1 MCFSQINAKMKGGVT
16 LAEIAEMYNQRELDE
31 EGFKYAMEQFYEAGT
46 DGSFVGWDSDQKREA
61 QVVKEALTIGR
72 TRAEAEAKKIAAKAE
87 ANALAKTWGAK
98 ARSTLDKLANKATD
112 VVFGAVLQILDAIGI
127 PATICKTII
136 QSVTAKCKSDISKC
150 ASWGYLKKIA
160 QNSIGSYDL
169 PQRMRGK
176 LWFWHSELAVVWG

>member
-1 MCFSQINAKMKGGVT
+1 MCFSQINAKMKGDVT

-150 ASWGYLKKIA
+150 ASWGYLKRLHKIA
-160 QNSIGSYDL
+160 
-169 PQRMRGK
+169 
-176 LWFWHSELAVVWG
+176 LAAMTCPNV